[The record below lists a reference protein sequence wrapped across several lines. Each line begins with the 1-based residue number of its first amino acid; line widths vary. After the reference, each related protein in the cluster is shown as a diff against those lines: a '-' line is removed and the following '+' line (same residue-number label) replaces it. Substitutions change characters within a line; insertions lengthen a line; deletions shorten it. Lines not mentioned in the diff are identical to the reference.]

1 MSSRFAAIAAALF
14 ATALG
19 SAASAAADTANNILA
34 QGNGGALVAAPSDD
48 WLKLNDG
55 AEARA
60 ATSRGSE
67 GVWAFKDGR
76 PATFDSFEM
85 LIPGTD
91 QYNVKDFEL
100 LVGDEGPL
108 GSFRSIG
115 QFTTLNMKMM
125 QAPYQ
130 KFTFAPVTARYLKVV
145 LKTDN
150 GGGYIAAYEFRL
162 QGKVEDA
169 TADAAPAQAAA
180 GVDLLAQANGGMLLG
195 APNDEWMKLNDGAE
209 ARATTYAGEGIWAF
223 RDEKPAT
230 FDSFEVLIPAT
241 DQYNLRDFELLVAD
255 DSPTGPFRSIGQF
268 AAANVKM
275 MQSPYQRFSFAP
287 VTARYLKVVLKTDQ
301 GGGYIACYEFRLI
314 GQPTS

>member
-14 ATALG
+14 AAALG
-19 SAASAAADTANNILA
+19 SASSAAADTDNNILA
-34 QGNGGALVAAPSDD
+34 QRNGGTLVAAPSDD

-60 ATSRGSE
+60 ATARGAE
-67 GVWAFKDGR
+67 GVWAFKDGK
-76 PATFDSFEM
+76 PATFDTFEM

-100 LVGDEGPL
+100 LIGDEGPL

-145 LKTDN
+145 LKTD
-150 GGGYIAAYEFRL
+150 
-162 QGKVEDA
+162 
-169 TADAAPAQAAA
+169 
-180 GVDLLAQANGGMLLG
+180 
-195 APNDEWMKLNDGAE
+195 
-209 ARATTYAGEGIWAF
+209 
-223 RDEKPAT
+223 
-230 FDSFEVLIPAT
+230 
-241 DQYNLRDFELLVAD
+241 
-255 DSPTGPFRSIGQF
+255 
-268 AAANVKM
+268 
-275 MQSPYQRFSFAP
+275 
-287 VTARYLKVVLKTDQ
+287 Q

-314 GQPTS
+314 GQPSS